1 MPFVPTARPVARI
14 PRTPHPR
21 TVTEEKAMHVQIIR
35 LIHIY
40 PSVFLNHIIVFVAI
54 HVLGLLI
61 LARIEGLVTL
71 KHACS
76 LNRWQR
82 R

>member
-1 MPFVPTARPVARI
+1 
-14 PRTPHPR
+14 
-21 TVTEEKAMHVQIIR
+21 MHVQIIR

-40 PSVFLNHIIVFVAI
+40 PSVFLNHIIVFLVLHVVL

-61 LARIEGLVTL
+61 LARLEGLL
-71 KHACS
+71 SSLACS

>member
-1 MPFVPTARPVARI
+1 
-14 PRTPHPR
+14 
-21 TVTEEKAMHVQIIR
+21 MHVHIIR

-54 HVLGLLI
+54 HVVLHVLGLLI

>member
-1 MPFVPTARPVARI
+1 MRL
-14 PRTPHPR
+14 
-21 TVTEEKAMHVQIIR
+21 QISR
-35 LIHIY
+35 LIRIY
-40 PSVFLNHIIVFVAI
+40 PRVSSSPHIIVFLVLHVVL

>member
-1 MPFVPTARPVARI
+1 
-14 PRTPHPR
+14 
-21 TVTEEKAMHVQIIR
+21 MHVHIIR

-76 LNRWQR
+76 LNSWQR

>member
-1 MPFVPTARPVARI
+1 MRL
-14 PRTPHPR
+14 
-21 TVTEEKAMHVQIIR
+21 QISR

-40 PSVFLNHIIVFVAI
+40 PRVSSSPHIIVFLVLHVVL

>member
-1 MPFVPTARPVARI
+1 MRL
-14 PRTPHPR
+14 
-21 TVTEEKAMHVQIIR
+21 QNSR
-35 LIHIY
+35 LIRIY
-40 PSVFLNHIIVFVAI
+40 PRVSSSPHIIVFLVLHVVL

>member
-1 MPFVPTARPVARI
+1 MRL
-14 PRTPHPR
+14 
-21 TVTEEKAMHVQIIR
+21 QISR

-40 PSVFLNHIIVFVAI
+40 PRVSSSPHIIVFLVLHVVL

-61 LARIEGLVTL
+61 LARLEGLL
-71 KHACS
+71 SSLACS